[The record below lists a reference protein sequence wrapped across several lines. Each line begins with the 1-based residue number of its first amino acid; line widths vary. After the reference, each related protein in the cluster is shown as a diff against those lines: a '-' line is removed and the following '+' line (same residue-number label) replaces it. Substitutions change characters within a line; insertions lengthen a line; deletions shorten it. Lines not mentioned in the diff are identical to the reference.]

1 MNILLIEDNLTI
13 IKGLKYS
20 LEKQGYNIVYKTNI
34 KESIEYLNGNIDL
47 IILDIS
53 LPDGDGIKLYE
64 DYIKNKR
71 IPVIFLTAVDEEE
84 TIVKCLDIG
93 AEDYVI
99 KPFRTNELLA
109 RINRI
114 LMRVKKKSIIKV
126 KDIVFDTDKM
136 IVYKN
141 DVKIEL
147 TSLEIKLL
155 NLLFLNINKVV
166 SRNTMLELIWD
177 ITGNDVDEHTITVY
191 IKRIKDK
198 LDTDI
203 ITTIKGIGYIIDNE
217 K

>member
-64 DYIKNKR
+64 DYIKNKK